1 MNQIG
6 VSNQDSSRN
15 LTNTSQNTVAKF
27 KPTFGGF
34 KPTFGKK
41 PSAALAKTLSQI
53 STTPKNV
60 KVAKRKPKT
69 SQNTLPG
76 LSQES
81 AKSSQVLSQEVQDE
95 LTHAT
100 NIMNQKSNIDELLAK
115 SKPIDI
121 SQLLP
126 PPKTPSKNL
135 KRSVLHSVKKC
146 GFFCHSNFT

>member
-1 MNQIG
+1 M
-6 VSNQDSSRN
+6 
-15 LTNTSQNTVAKF
+15 AKF

-81 AKSSQVLSQEVQDE
+81 AKSSQVISQEIQDE

-100 NIMNQKSNIDELLAK
+100 NVMNQKSNIDELLAK
-115 SKPIDI
+115 SKPMDI
-121 SQLLP
+121 SELLP

-135 KRSVLHSVKKC
+135 KRSVYTVWKFHDFSV
-146 GFFCHSNFT
+146 SDFT